1 MDTSQYIGIPFQE
14 HGRDFDGCDCWG
26 LVRLVYHC
34 ELGIKLPDFSERYE
48 RCRGDKNVPIIMRE
62 EAGRWDSVVDVQPF
76 DVLLFLDAGRPGHVG
91 LAIDGRRMLHT
102 TTGVDACIEDFTSA
116 LWRDK
121 LAGTY
126 RHKENKRCRM
136 A

>member
-1 MDTSQYIGIPFQE
+1 MDTGQYIGIPFQE

-26 LVRLVYHC
+26 LVRLVYQC

-48 RCRGDKNVPIIMRE
+48 RCRKDENVPIIIGE
-62 EAGRWDSVVDVQPF
+62 ETSRWDRVHDVAPF

-91 LAIDGRRMLHT
+91 LALDRRRMLHT
-102 TTGVDACIEDFTSA
+102 TVGVDVCIEDFTSG

-126 RHKENKRCRM
+126 RHSENKRSSV